1 MYNRTGNSHNK
12 LHRDNRLR
20 YDKANDTQ
28 NIKKKTLKTTV
39 MLMGTSVYC
48 QDQQDKLVSKKINRE
63 AGIIV
68 TGQNGNLP
76 KCFYRFYYLLND

>member
-1 MYNRTGNSHNK
+1 
-12 LHRDNRLR
+12 
-20 YDKANDTQ
+20 
-28 NIKKKTLKTTV
+28 
-39 MLMGTSVYC
+39 MGTSVYC